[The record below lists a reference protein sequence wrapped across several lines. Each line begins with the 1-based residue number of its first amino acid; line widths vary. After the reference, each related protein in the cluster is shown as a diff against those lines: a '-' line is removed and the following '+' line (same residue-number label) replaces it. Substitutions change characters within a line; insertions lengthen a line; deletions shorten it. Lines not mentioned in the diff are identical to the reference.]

1 MLECPLDIPKS
12 FKDKYDYQEKIVME
26 NITIKDIVEACSGQ
40 LLCGD
45 ENKVIKEFSIDSRS
59 GSEDSIFVPIIG
71 ERVDAHKFI
80 DGALKINGATFTSEH
95 DEPLEGFENKH
106 GLRLQIQWKRCR
118 R

>member
-1 MLECPLDIPKS
+1 
-12 FKDKYDYQEKIVME
+12 ME
-26 NITIKDIVEACSGQ
+26 NITIKDIVKAAEGQ

-59 GSEDSIFVPIIG
+59 GNEDSIFVPIIG

-95 DEPLEGFENKH
+95 DKPLTGLRTSH
-106 GLRLQIQWKRCR
+106 GLKWQIQ
-118 R
+118 

>member
-1 MLECPLDIPKS
+1 
-12 FKDKYDYQEKIVME
+12 ME

-45 ENKVIKEFSIDSRS
+45 ENKGIKEFSIDSRS

-80 DGALKINGATFTSEH
+80 DGALKINEYLSAEIFLHQNMT
-95 DEPLEGFENKH
+95 N
-106 GLRLQIQWKRCR
+106 R
-118 R
+118 

>member
-80 DGALKINGATFTSEH
+80 DGALKINGATFRT
-95 DEPLEGFENKH
+95 
-106 GLRLQIQWKRCR
+106 
-118 R
+118 